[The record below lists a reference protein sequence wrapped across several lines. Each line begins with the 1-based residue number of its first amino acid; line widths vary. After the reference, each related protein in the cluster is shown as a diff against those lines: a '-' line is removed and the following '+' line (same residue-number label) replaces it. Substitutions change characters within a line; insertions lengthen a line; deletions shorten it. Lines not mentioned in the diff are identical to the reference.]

1 MTRLL
6 HLAGWRYHRRH
17 LAQGW
22 LMLIG
27 VALGVA
33 VVVAVD
39 VASSAIKHSLRWS
52 MDALTGSATHEIVGG
67 PGGIDEHQYVR
78 LRLAGWRELAP
89 RIQGKARLPA
99 QGDASVTVLG
109 HDLLAE
115 DDRRDNLLRLAEA
128 FQRNLKAFSL
138 LALAVGMLL
147 IYNAF
152 TFSVVQRRPMLA
164 RLRAL
169 GATRGE
175 LARAILGEAALV
187 GLIGAA
193 LGVAAGGGGRRA
205 GLRGAGAGGAAPA
218 PAGGLRRRL
227 VLNYGVRRAY

>member
-33 VVVAVD
+33 VVVAGD
-39 VASSAIKHSLRWS
+39 VASSAVERSLRWA

-109 HDLLAE
+109 LDLLAE
-115 DDRRDNLLRLAEA
+115 GARGGARLAA
-128 FQRNLKAFSL
+128 GVS
-138 LALAVGMLL
+138 
-147 IYNAF
+147 
-152 TFSVVQRRPMLA
+152 
-164 RLRAL
+164 
-169 GATRGE
+169 
-175 LARAILGEAALV
+175 
-187 GLIGAA
+187 GAA
-193 LGVAAGGGGRRA
+193 LRRMLSAPAAVAVSTRYATRA
-205 GLRGAGAGGAAPA
+205 GLRVGDTLTLAAGGK
-218 PAGGLRRRL
+218 LRR
-227 VLNYGVRRAY
+227 VCGPNWRRRSRCWRRMFAATICGGCRRPFSSSSWPLACWPSP